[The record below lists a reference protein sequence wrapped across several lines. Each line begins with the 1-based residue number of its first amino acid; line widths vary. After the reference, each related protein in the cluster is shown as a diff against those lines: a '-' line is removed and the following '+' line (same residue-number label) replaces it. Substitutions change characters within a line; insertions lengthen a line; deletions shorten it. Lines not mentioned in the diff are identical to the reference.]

1 MNHREITMS
10 SNYYWSIKLHKFDF
24 TSCEYLK
31 SELLLRADI
40 DSVLSLVECTSLS
53 VNIYG

>member
-1 MNHREITMS
+1 MNPQITVS

-31 SELLLRADI
+31 SELLLKGDI
-40 DSVLSLVECTSLS
+40 DSLLSLVQCTSLS
-53 VNIYG
+53 MNTSI